1 MSRFQKKEK
10 YDAKLCSY
18 LDKYNKALVVH
29 ADNVGSNQLMMIRKG
44 LRPDSVVLMG
54 KNTMMKRSI
63 KEHCKR
69 TGNEDWMNLA
79 ELLVGNVGVI
89 FTTSDLAEIRD
100 LIMTYKVPAP
110 ARVGAVAPVDVI
122 VPAGGTGMDPSQTN
136 FFQVLNIATKINK
149 GAVEIVA
156 DVHLV
161 KAGDK
166 VGSSE
171 AALLS
176 KLKIMP
182 FSYGLRLVHIYDNG
196 AVYDPKVLDIS
207 EESILKSFASGV
219 TNVAC
224 VSLACDYPTLASVP
238 HSVINAY
245 KNVLAI
251 ALETE
256 YSFPLADKVKE
267 MLKNPG
273 AFAAAAAPAAG
284 GAAPAAAAAAP
295 KKEEKV
301 EEEEEEGDFGMSLFD

>member
-1 MSRFQKKEK
+1 
-10 YDAKLCSY
+10 
-18 LDKYNKALVVH
+18 
-29 ADNVGSNQLMMIRKG
+29 
-44 LRPDSVVLMG
+44 MG

-69 TGNEDWMNLA
+69 TGRTEWLA
-79 ELLVGNVGVI
+79 LSDLLVGNVGVI
-89 FTTSDLAEIRD
+89 FTTSDLAEVRD

-110 ARVGAVAPVDVI
+110 ARVGAVAPIDVI

-176 KLKIMP
+176 KLKILP
-182 FSYGLRLVHIYDNG
+182 FSYGLRLVHIYDGG

-207 EESILKSFASGV
+207 EEMILKSFAAGV
-219 TNVAC
+219 ANVAS
-224 VSLACDYPTLASVP
+224 VSLEANYPTTASVP

-245 KNVLAI
+245 KNVLAV
-251 ALETE
+251 AVETD
-256 YSFPLADKVKE
+256 YTFPLADKVKAY
-267 MLKNPG
+267 LANPG
-273 AFAAAAAPAAG
+273 AFAAAAPAAAAPA
-284 GAAPAAAAAAP
+284 AAAAAAP
-295 KKEEKV
+295 KKEEKKV
-301 EEEEEEGDFGMSLFD
+301 EEEEEEEMGMSLFD